1 MDEASGRRG
10 AVYIH
15 ASDTQNTLESGNT
28 SGNEPSNAQGFSHY
42 LDGGIIEEDTEEETT
57 ADTANTTPTTA
68 SSSKRH
74 TPSVERQTRSATPV
88 KQDEDKMAG
97 NKRTRRGSINL
108 QVG

>member
-1 MDEASGRRG
+1 MEQVSGRRV

-15 ASDTQNTLESGNT
+15 ASDIQTTVESGKAP
-28 SGNEPSNAQGFSHY
+28 GNKPSNGPGSPRRI
-42 LDGGIIEEDTEEETT
+42 DGGIIEEETDVET
-57 ADTANTTPTTA
+57 AVGNANTTPKLDV
-68 SSSKRH
+68 SSTKP
-74 TPSVERQTRSATPV
+74 TPSLERQTRSASPF